1 MRIMFC
7 IIFLCKYCFRIYGP
21 VVPYVEYLPSSAY
34 SLCLWIILQE
44 TLGSPAALFGNQEAH
59 KGV

>member
-1 MRIMFC
+1 MKITFW
-7 IIFLCKYCFRIYGP
+7 IIFLCKYCFCIYGP

-44 TLGSPAALFGNQEAH
+44 TLASPPALFGNEEAQ